1 MGFRVFRVAAVAA
14 LALTAVPVAGQQFSD
29 GYEFLKAVRDADG
42 AKVNKFLLDRSLRI
56 VNTRDR
62 GSGEGA
68 LHIVARRSDALYL
81 RALLQADDVN
91 ANLQDTRGNTA
102 LMIAVEQNWGEGVGI
117 LIRYRANVN
126 LANSG
131 GETPLIRAVQM
142 HNVDIVRQLLDA
154 KADPD
159 RADYGSGKSARD
171 YAREGTRWPAIAKLV
186 ADAPKKGQKPASGP
200 GAD

>member
-1 MGFRVFRVAAVAA
+1 MGFRAFRVAAVAA
-14 LALTAVPVAGQQFSD
+14 IALTVVPAAAQQFSD
-29 GYEFLKAVRDADG
+29 GYEFLKAIRDSDG
-42 AKVNKFLLDRSLRI
+42 SKVNKFLLDRSLRI
-56 VNTRDR
+56 VNTKDR

-91 ANLQDTRGNTA
+91 PNLQDGRGNTA
-102 LMIAVEQNWGEGVGI
+102 LMVAVGQNWAEGVGI

-126 LANSG
+126 LANSA

-171 YAREGTRWPAIAKLV
+171 YAREATRWPAIAKML
-186 ADAPKKGQKPASGP
+186 ADAPKAGAKAAGAGP
-200 GAD
+200 KL